1 MASRNRFEK
10 DSLGSKPVPADVYY
24 GVETVRAIENFPI
37 SGLRFHPELTRAL
50 AFVKKACAQTN
61 LSLRRLD
68 KKRGQAIIQACD
80 EILAGKFHDQFV
92 TDALQSGAGVSVH
105 MNMNEVIANR
115 ALEILG
121 RKKGD
126 YEYLHSH
133 DHVNMGQ
140 STNDVVPTAMRL
152 AALKMVKE
160 FCEAS
165 RILEKAFAKKA
176 KEFSRVVKSGRTHLQ
191 DAAPVTLGQEFG
203 GWARQIEKGR
213 GRVERAAI
221 NLHEIGIGGSA
232 VGTGLN
238 TTMAYRRQVIARLRK
253 LTGFPV
259 HAAKD
264 YFEVMQSDSDLAAA
278 SGALRQYSISL
289 SQICNDLRLLSSG
302 PNTGFGEIR
311 LPPRQ
316 PGSSIMPGKI
326 NPVMPEAAVQAAF
339 HVIGNDLTIVLA
351 AAAGQQEL
359 NVMRPV
365 IAYNLLSAFEI
376 LKNTAT
382 VLAQFCINGITAD
395 KERCRW
401 YAEKSVGIAAALN
414 PFIGYSRAAECVKE
428 ANKTGKSLR
437 EIVLQKKYLKPA
449 EIDRIL
455 SPENLTRPKSR

>member
-1 MASRNRFEK
+1 MKIRIEK
-10 DSLGSKPVPADVYY
+10 DSLGKRPIPAQVYW
-24 GVETVRAIENFPI
+24 GVETSRAVENFPI
-37 SGLRFHPELTRAL
+37 SGLRFHPQFIRAL
-50 AFVKKACAQTN
+50 AWVKKACAETN
-61 LSLRRLD
+61 LELGKLDARRGRAILR
-68 KKRGQAIIQACD
+68 ACD
-80 EILAGKFHDQFV
+80 EILAGKWYDQFV
-92 TDALQSGAGVSVH
+92 TDALQSGAGVSAH

-126 YEYLHSH
+126 YAYLHSH

-152 AALKMVKE
+152 ATLQLVKE
-160 FCEAS
+160 FCAAS
-165 RILEKAFAKKA
+165 KILEKAFASKA
-176 KEFSRVVKSGRTHLQ
+176 REFRRVVKSGRTHLQ

-203 GWARQIEKGR
+203 GWARQLEKGR

-238 TTMAYRRQVIARLRK
+238 TTLAYRRRVIQRLRR
-253 LTGFPV
+253 LSGFPV
-259 HAAKD
+259 YAAKD

-302 PNTGFGEIR
+302 PNTGFGEIH

-365 IAYNLLSAFEI
+365 IAYNLLQSFEI
-376 LKNTAT
+376 LKNTAI
-382 VLAQFCINGITAD
+382 VLSKYCISGIKAD
-395 KERCRW
+395 VERCRW

-414 PFIGYSRAAECVKE
+414 PYIGYSRAAECVKE
-428 ANKTGKSLR
+428 ATRTGKSLR
-437 EIVLQKKYLKPA
+437 EIVLAKKYLKPA
-449 EIDRIL
+449 ELDRIL
-455 SPENLTRPKSR
+455 SPENLTRPKNK